1 MDYYDDSYTK
11 PKPLKKYIA
20 DNHLLQTKDIA
31 GATPGYINPI
41 AERREYRNTNYIGDI
56 EGTQAD
62 SIKHSITTKRE
73 SNPLAPTYQSL
84 DPGEVLQPLIP
95 PLIPHSMIKTPTV
108 PIPRGNKPAAHPP
121 VPAATLAPASDSLPN
136 SAGGFAS
143 SSARFDGTTTNNC
156 LLSNQILNLNCF
168 FSLLLSLEHDF
179 DGMSFSVGATKP
191 PSGPVSNKTHSL
203 QLNFGASGLGSSN
216 GGGGGGGDGA
226 LSGGRRSYGNSPY
239 NSSRGNAEG
248 THSSRMAAAAASSLG
263 ASGGGGGGGVSF
275 VSPPVTGGRN
285 SGRMTPQER
294 RAALEKSLEI
304 NSVKDLR

>member
-1 MDYYDDSYTK
+1 
-11 PKPLKKYIA
+11 LKKYIA

-56 EGTQAD
+56 DGTQAD

-143 SSARFDGTTTNNC
+143 SSARFDGTTINNC
-156 LLSNQILNLNCF
+156 LLSNQSLNLYCF

-191 PSGPVSNKTHSL
+191 PSGPVSNKAHSL
-203 QLNFGASGLGSSN
+203 QLNFGASGLGSSS
-216 GGGGGGGDGA
+216 GGGGGGGGNGGDGA